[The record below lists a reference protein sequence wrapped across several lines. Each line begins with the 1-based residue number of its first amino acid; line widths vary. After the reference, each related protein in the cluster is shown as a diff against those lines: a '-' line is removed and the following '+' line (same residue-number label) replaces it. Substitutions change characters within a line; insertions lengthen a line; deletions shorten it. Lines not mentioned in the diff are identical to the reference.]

1 MRWRRGRRRDVKVWY
16 LQKGGG
22 WLSGGQCNQDEL
34 DINCRKHSSP
44 VNTAGVRA
52 IFLTLC
58 SYNINIRNILILTHS
73 IRSGLLSLSDWI
85 SVLKFQP
92 IDKSW
97 REVRISGEPGVDCW
111 KVASSH
117 YMHIVSRLT
126 AALWPGQVRMNY
138 HATWE
143 ERRGEE
149 RRKEERREESVK
161 DQSQSLF
168 VSPICQLELGW
179 AWSLNQNIAVYA
191 VESEA

>member
-1 MRWRRGRRRDVKVWY
+1 MDGNIWSILWQLRGKKAPPAASSVIRGIWETVTQVLNITVGPVTAFWFSILGLQVWDVTSLLMRWRRGRRRDVKVWY

-73 IRSGLLSLSDWI
+73 IRSGLVSLSDWI

-92 IDKSW
+92 IDKS
-97 REVRISGEPGVDCW
+97 
-111 KVASSH
+111 
-117 YMHIVSRLT
+117 
-126 AALWPGQVRMNY
+126 
-138 HATWE
+138 
-143 ERRGEE
+143 
-149 RRKEERREESVK
+149 
-161 DQSQSLF
+161 
-168 VSPICQLELGW
+168 
-179 AWSLNQNIAVYA
+179 
-191 VESEA
+191 